1 MPDFSKTFTVECNAS
16 SHGFGAMLVQDSHPI
31 AFFSWP
37 VAPRHHALAAY
48 ERQLISLVHEVR

>member
-31 AFFSWP
+31 AFFS
-37 VAPRHHALAAY
+37 
-48 ERQLISLVHEVR
+48 